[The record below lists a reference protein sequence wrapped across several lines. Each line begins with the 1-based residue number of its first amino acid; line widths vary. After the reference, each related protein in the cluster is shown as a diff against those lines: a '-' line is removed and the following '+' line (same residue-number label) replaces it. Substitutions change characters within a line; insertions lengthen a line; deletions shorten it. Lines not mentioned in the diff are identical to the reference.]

1 MLFRKEKGEL
11 LHFEKQLRYFPIT
24 IRRFLVVQWR
34 SNLDEDERNGTVA
47 PNVSRDRVRSNWRSN
62 LDWDERNGTVALDVS
77 SDRVRVITKSLEQIN
92 VLPVFADI
100 IVASPHVIASIGLF
114 I

>member
-1 MLFRKEKGEL
+1 MLFRKERVEL
-11 LHFEKQLRYFPIT
+11 LHFEKQLRYFP
-24 IRRFLVVQWR
+24 LQSQSVQWR

-100 IVASPHVIASIGLF
+100 IVASPHDIASIGLF

>member
-1 MLFRKEKGEL
+1 MAIK
-11 LHFEKQLRYFPIT
+11 
-24 IRRFLVVQWR
+24 V
-34 SNLDEDERNGTVA
+34 
-47 PNVSRDRVRSNWRSN
+47 
-62 LDWDERNGTVALDVS
+62 DWDERNGTVALDVS

-100 IVASPHVIASIGLF
+100 IVASPHDIASIGLF